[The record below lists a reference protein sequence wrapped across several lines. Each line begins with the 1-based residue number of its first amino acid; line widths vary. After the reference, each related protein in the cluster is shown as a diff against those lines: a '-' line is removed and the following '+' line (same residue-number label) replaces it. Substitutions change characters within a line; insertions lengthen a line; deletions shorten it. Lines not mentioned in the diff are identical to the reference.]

1 MGLTCG
7 LVGLTACG
15 KTTIY
20 NAITAS
26 GAASYDGSEMHRV
39 VVNVPDPRIEALAKL
54 YNPAAIVPATMQ
66 LVDVPGLATDS
77 VTRPGQSTRLL
88 KYIKDVDVLLHVLRC
103 YAAEDTFP
111 RHDTIDPLH
120 DVETIDLELM
130 VADSETLQNKITRL
144 SKKVR
149 AGDSD
154 AIRQVTDCEKVKDG
168 LDQGIPARRQGL
180 DDKELAS
187 VRECNLVSLKPVL
200 YIANVKSMGDG
211 GNSYIKAL
219 QTIIDADNSE
229 VITICGRDEA
239 EISQLDP
246 VDRQEFLAAL
256 GLQESSMTRL
266 LQTAYRKLGLVNFF
280 TVGEDEVHAW
290 TCRKGDKA
298 PVAAGKIHTDMERG
312 FIRMEV
318 MHYNDLL
325 ELGSEAAV
333 IKAGKQHI
341 EGKAYEIQEGD
352 VVVVL
357 FNTG

>member
-1 MGLTCG
+1 MSLTCG

-20 NAITAS
+20 NAVTAS

-39 VVNVPDPRIEALAKL
+39 IVHVPDPRIQALAKL
-54 YNPAAIVPATMQ
+54 YNPAKIVPATIQ
-66 LVDVPGLATDS
+66 LVDIPGLATDS
-77 VTRPGQSTRLL
+77 VTKPGHSTRLL
-88 KYIKDVDVLLHVLRC
+88 KHIKDVDALLHVIRC
-103 YAAEDTFP
+103 FEAADTFP
-111 RHDTIDPLH
+111 QRDNIDPVR

-130 VADSETLQNKITRL
+130 VADSQTLQKKITRL

-154 AIRQVTDCEKVKDG
+154 AIHQVADCEKVKKG
-168 LDQGIPARRQGL
+168 LDEGIPARRQRLG
-180 DDKELAS
+180 DKELDS

-200 YIANVKSMGDG
+200 YIANVKSMGDD
-211 GNSYIKAL
+211 GNDYVKAL
-219 QTIIDADNSE
+219 QTIIDADSSE
-229 VITICGRDEA
+229 AITICGRDEA
-239 EISQLDP
+239 DISQLDP
-246 VDRQEFLAAL
+246 ADRQEFLAEL

-266 LQTAYRKLGLVNFF
+266 LQAAYRKLGLVNFF

-290 TCRKGDKA
+290 TCHRGDKA

-318 MHYNDLL
+318 IHYNDLL
-325 ELGSEAAV
+325 ELGSDIAV

-341 EGKAYEIQEGD
+341 EGKTYDIQEGD

-357 FNTG
+357 FNIS